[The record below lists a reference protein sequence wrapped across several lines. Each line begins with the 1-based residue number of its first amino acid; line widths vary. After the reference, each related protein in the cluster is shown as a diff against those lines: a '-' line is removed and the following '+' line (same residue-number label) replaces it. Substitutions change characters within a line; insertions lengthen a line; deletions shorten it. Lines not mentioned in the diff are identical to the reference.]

1 MPLLLTYRL
10 MVYFKYMESQNYN
23 LTNNVDDYKLWR
35 KRGACIAV
43 SIGGGIGMVYFI
55 IWVIRTF

>member
-1 MPLLLTYRL
+1 
-10 MVYFKYMESQNYN
+10 MVYFKYMESQNCD

-35 KRGACIAV
+35 KRGVCIAI

-55 IWVIRTF
+55 IWLIRTF

>member
-1 MPLLLTYRL
+1 

-43 SIGGGIGMVYFI
+43 SIGGGDWYGIFYYLGY
-55 IWVIRTF
+55 

>member
-1 MPLLLTYRL
+1 

>member
-43 SIGGGIGMVYFI
+43 SIGGGYWYGIFYYLGY
-55 IWVIRTF
+55 